1 MKKNLLY
8 GAMILCMGLLLA
20 SCGKDDDPKTNA
32 LTGTWKV
39 KEKNQMD
46 VVWEAPNDVTLEVM
60 GKKFTTSMLSA
71 YLTPMLGNMVGNALK
86 DVTLTSDGKIQSTVY
101 KDATKKTTAVS
112 EGYATYKDEG
122 NGRLM
127 LYFTDKTFS
136 ELKGLDAQTLT
147 QVKAV
152 LGKGILMR
160 YTISGNSARFYFD
173 TETIKSM
180 RTYLPA
186 ILAMAGSKIPP
197 QVLAGLQTGLANV
210 IEKSTKIEVALN
222 MER

>member
-1 MKKNLLY
+1 
-8 GAMILCMGLLLA
+8 
-20 SCGKDDDPKTNA
+20 
-32 LTGTWKV
+32 
-39 KEKNQMD
+39 MD
-46 VVWEAPNDVTLEVM
+46 VVWEAPSDVTLEVM

-86 DVTLTSDGKIQSTVY
+86 DVTLTADGKIQSTVY

-136 ELKGLDAQTLT
+136 ELKGLDAQTLA